1 MIITERIFNFK
12 CFTNKYEKKNFP
24 TQKRL
29 EKVLNIKSI
38 TLNVLY
44 APYNSEEIRHAC
56 KSKYNLNRN
65 VIHLKQALDH
75 GLILKK
81 VHKVIQF
88 KKKHV

>member
-1 MIITERIFNFK
+1 MK
-12 CFTNKYEKKNFP
+12 KKNFP

-44 APYNSEEIRHAC
+44 APYNSEEIRHA
-56 KSKYNLNRN
+56 KYNLNRN